1 MGAGRGARA
10 RDADR
15 APVDLRGRVRHAVDV
30 LVATEHHDEAR
41 GVGADVDPDQVS
53 PRVEQEPHLR
63 GAARREISGALDREH
78 VRRRIVAE
86 RYGSL
91 FSKHASWYADSDEG
105 KGGMSRGRL
114 TRQELG
120 WLLTQEAK
128 GAAQRLRVGVQGLKG
143 PVVTQGAAKPAPEV
157 ESPSL
162 DATLDALDDAMRVLS
177 SLHGPATGRGR
188 RGRIDIAALLFET
201 APDAHIAIEPGSGTE
216 VFGEES
222 ELRRMLQILLGHE
235 TGAGASVTV
244 RREGDEVRISAV
256 LGPDSSATSETER
269 ALLHRM
275 ALRYGGRYELEGGNE
290 ILVLP
295 ADGAEE
301 RSEAAQLRKEL
312 EEARKQGEAYARD
325 LAQMIAND
333 DLSSDNP
340 ASVRATPGIERMK
353 QLVRFARG
361 VTGDL
366 RSILAPAARQAS
378 GREGTEE
385 ERWEVVRRAL
395 TRTQELV
402 AGLAGVGELD
412 PAEPNGSV
420 ELVEAAR
427 EAARALAGRAARAE
441 VNVRVEAD
449 APLHVRAA
457 PRATGTLLRELLG
470 HAIAASARGSDVVI
484 RIEARGPGGVV
495 HVDDAGPRIPSAM
508 ARSLVE
514 LEIEPGTFGR
524 PSAVP
529 LYVASE
535 IAVWQNVGL
544 EVADAPNA
552 GLRVSVSFR
561 RGA

>member
-1 MGAGRGARA
+1 
-10 RDADR
+10 
-15 APVDLRGRVRHAVDV
+15 
-30 LVATEHHDEAR
+30 
-41 GVGADVDPDQVS
+41 
-53 PRVEQEPHLR
+53 
-63 GAARREISGALDREH
+63 
-78 VRRRIVAE
+78 
-86 RYGSL
+86 
-91 FSKHASWYADSDEG
+91 
-105 KGGMSRGRL
+105 MSRGRL

-128 GAAQRLRVGVQGLKG
+128 GAAQRLRVGVQGLKTG
-143 PVVTQGAAKPAPEV
+143 PVVAVKSPPGASTTVTEV
-157 ESPSL
+157 EAPSI

-235 TGAGASVTV
+235 TGAGAAVTV

-256 LGPDSSATSETER
+256 LGPDSTATSETER
-269 ALLHRM
+269 ALLNRM
-275 ALRYGGRYELEGGNE
+275 ALRYGGRYELESGNE
-290 ILVLP
+290 TLVLP

-312 EEARKQGEAYARD
+312 DEARKQGEAYARD
-325 LAQMIAND
+325 LAQMIANE
-333 DLSSDNP
+333 DLSNGGP

-361 VTGDL
+361 VSGDL
-366 RSILAPAARQAS
+366 RAILAPASRQAA
-378 GREGTEE
+378 GREGTDE
-385 ERWEVVRRAL
+385 ERWEAVRRAL
-395 TRTQELV
+395 SRTQELV
-402 AGLAGVGELD
+402 GALGSVGELD
-412 PAEPNGSV
+412 PAEPNASV
-420 ELVEAAR
+420 EIVEAAR
-427 EAARALAGRAARAE
+427 EAARALGGRAARGE
-441 VNVRVEAD
+441 VTVRVEAD

-457 PRATGTLLRELLG
+457 PHATATLLRELVG
-470 HAIAASARGSDVVI
+470 HAISASGRGSEVVV
-484 RIEARGPGGVV
+484 RIEARGAGGVV
-495 HVDDAGPRIPSAM
+495 HIDDAGPRVPAAM

-514 LEIEPGTFGR
+514 LDIEPGTFGR

-544 EVADAPNA
+544 EIADAPSA
-552 GLRVSVSFR
+552 GLRVTVSFH